1 MSEQDYYQWQ
11 HDYWA
16 GLAADW
22 ETWAEIVA
30 PQAAGFNRPL
40 IEAAGIA
47 GGSRVLDLAAGAGEP
62 ALTAAETAGPD
73 GHVTASDYS
82 GEMLAVAER
91 RAKAKGL
98 ENMSFQ
104 RADMKAL
111 PFDDDHFDCVISRF
125 GVMYTED
132 PAATFAEI
140 ARVLKP
146 GGRAALMVWG
156 PGEANTVLTVA
167 LAAAN
172 EKLGLLD
179 DEKAAHPFIYAA
191 KNSLTT
197 LFNAAG
203 FRDPAEQDLT
213 FQPQVPGNMPFWQ
226 PIIGM
231 NMGSA
236 MRDMDKDALA
246 RLDAHIAEA
255 HAPYLKDGKYHLS
268 AHIRI
273 GTATAA

>member
-16 GLAADW
+16 ELAADW
-22 ETWAEIVA
+22 EKWADIVA
-30 PQAAGFNRPL
+30 PQAEGFNRPL

-62 ALTAAETAGPD
+62 ALTAAAAAGPG

-82 GEMLAVAER
+82 SEMLAVAER
-91 RAKAKGL
+91 RAKAKGIR
-98 ENMSFQ
+98 NMSFQ
-104 RADMKAL
+104 QADMKAL
-111 PFDDDHFDCVISRF
+111 PFDDDQFDCVISRF

-156 PGEANTVLTVA
+156 PGDANTVLTVA

-179 DEKAAHPFIYAA
+179 EEKAAHPFI
-191 KNSLTT
+191 
-197 LFNAAG
+197 
-203 FRDPAEQDLT
+203 
-213 FQPQVPGNMPFWQ
+213 
-226 PIIGM
+226 
-231 NMGSA
+231 
-236 MRDMDKDALA
+236 
-246 RLDAHIAEA
+246 
-255 HAPYLKDGKYHLS
+255 
-268 AHIRI
+268 
-273 GTATAA
+273 